1 MSDTQECRTLQ
12 VFVLGGAM
20 FAKDV
25 NTLRRL
31 KAEARRYRSV
41 VVLLDPDPA
50 GRQGRAALD
59 TALSHCRHGFVP
71 GLAASAGADTRYA
84 VKAITGS
91 IKHMLSLVLPTSI
104 TQKQTHIQDTDVEA
118 VLVLGG

>member
-1 MSDTQECRTLQ
+1 MGDTQECCTLQ

-31 KAEARRYRSV
+31 QAEARRYRSV

-84 VKAITGS
+84 VKAVS
-91 IKHMLSLVLPTSI
+91 IKHMLSPVIPTSM
-104 TQKQTHIQDTDVEA
+104 KQTQIQDTDVKVVP
-118 VLVLGG
+118 VLNG